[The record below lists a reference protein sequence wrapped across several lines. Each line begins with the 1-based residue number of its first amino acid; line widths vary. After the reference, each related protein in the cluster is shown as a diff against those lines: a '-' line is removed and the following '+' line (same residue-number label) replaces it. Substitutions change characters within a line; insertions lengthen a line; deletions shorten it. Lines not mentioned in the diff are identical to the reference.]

1 MRGLKAERQQEEEA
15 REKSDGTA
23 AGETLEVNRTPLLT
37 SQQQIH
43 IDLNEETEGR
53 RDMTTHTYTHTN
65 GQIESDTDRCTQT
78 NEQTQAARHIDTEG
92 KIGR

>member
-15 REKSDGTA
+15 REKRDGTA

-53 RDMTTHTYTHTN
+53 RDMTTHTYTHTD
-65 GQIESDTDRCTQT
+65 GQIESDTLQTDAHRQT
-78 NEQTQAARHIDTEG
+78 NRPKQPGTLTQRE
-92 KIGR
+92 R